1 MAYYP
6 LPDQDMPDTTYRSQ
20 GVHKNRDSSAKMNID
35 ATDREGFTDSQ
46 RAEMR
51 AAADEAAQPAEV
63 APEAPSAIMVDEPV
77 IKAQKDV
84 SQEVLKSGHAS
95 SDKLAQ
101 RVEPGSY
108 EIIAGPGSGRDSGWG
123 KEGTQSNPAQDT
135 SMKDQGMGGMMGGG
149 GMGMMGGMGGGG
161 GGGGEG
167 GGGMMSG
174 LPAQIG
180 KDIASKD
187 DSIDSANNEMFF
199 DDTDIEAQQALG
211 EKMQGR

>member
-6 LPDQDMPDTTYRSQ
+6 LPDQDIPDTTYRSQ
-20 GVHKNRDSSAKMNID
+20 GVHKNRDSSAKMSID
-35 ATDREGFTDSQ
+35 ATDREGFTDAQ

-84 SQEVLKSGHAS
+84 SQETLKAGHAS

-101 RVEPGSY
+101 RVEPGRY
-108 EIIAGPGSGRDSGWG
+108 ELIAGPGSGRDSGWG

-135 SMKDQGMGGMMGGG
+135 SMKDQGMGGMMGGMG
-149 GMGMMGGMGGGG
+149 GMMGGGGGG

-187 DSIDSANNEMFF
+187 DSIDRANNEMFL
-199 DDTDIEAQQALG
+199 DDTDIEAHQALG
-211 EKMQGR
+211 EKLQGR